1 MGILVKILVKSQQR
15 ELKIGRDI
23 GKKSTKGVGDRWGY
37 W

>member
-1 MGILVKILVKSQQR
+1 MGILVKSQQR
-15 ELKIGRDI
+15 ELEIGGYT